1 MALGFDAQIYTTE
14 ENNFSYTYVN
24 DYVESMEMVN
34 TLLFALEVF
43 TYGFI
48 TLITL
53 ITLANIINTIS
64 TSIDMRRKE
73 FAMLKSVGTTQK
85 GFYKMVNLESLF
97 YGLRALVFGIPIS
110 IAVSYLMNHQLGSDA
125 IPFEI
130 NWLMYLAVIA
140 AVFIII
146 GVSMLYSVSK
156 LKNDSIV
163 ETLKEEIN

>member
-1 MALGFDAQIYTTE
+1 
-14 ENNFSYTYVN
+14 
-24 DYVESMEMVN
+24 
-34 TLLFALEVF
+34 
-43 TYGFI
+43 
-48 TLITL
+48 
-53 ITLANIINTIS
+53 
-64 TSIDMRRKE
+64 MRRKE

-130 NWLMYLAVIA
+130 NWLMYLAVIT